1 MGNIFSR
8 PDPVVVQTPSQSATT
23 GSTQV
28 TPYAPVEPFL
38 QNILSPIAQTFSTA
52 PSLFGSG
59 LTPADS
65 PQTLAAR
72 DIYGQV
78 GETAAGLAP
87 TYADLF
93 GRDLALA
100 RGDIAQDPLHL
111 AQTGAIATQARQLT
125 ERDKLLAQQQAI
137 DAGQH
142 GLGST
147 AFEELQQR
155 QAIDREDLVQ
165 QQLARSLGQAETRR
179 VAAQARLPGMAQ
191 QQLAAQVTPAT
202 LQEAIGKA
210 VETKDAATLQDLARI
225 SQQRQEAERA
235 QLVTMAN
242 LFGGLSGLGSQ
253 TQLQQRTQGFGSQ
266 AVAGGPSTI
275 AQVLG
280 LIGSGQQIAKGFG

>member
-1 MGNIFSR
+1 MGNIFSS

-52 PSLFGSG
+52 PALFGSG

-72 DIYGQV
+72 DIYGEV
-78 GETAAGLAP
+78 GKTAADLAP

-111 AQTGAIATQARQLT
+111 AQTGSIATQARQLT

-137 DAGQH
+137 DAGQF

-191 QQLAAQVTPAT
+191 QQLQAQITPAT

-210 VETKDAATLQDLARI
+210 VETKDAAALQDLARL

-235 QLVTMAN
+235 QLVTLAN

-253 TQLQQRTQGFGSQ
+253 TRLERASQGFSSSAFPGGASPFSQ
-266 AVAGGPSTI
+266 VA
-275 AQVLG
+275 G
-280 LIGSGQQIAKGFG
+280 LIGTGAKVAGLG